1 MKTRTVALVLAAVF
15 VAVAVCA
22 AADDMNMGT
31 WKLNEAK
38 SKIAAGS
45 GKNNTVVYAMDGDKV
60 KVTVDGVDGKG
71 NATHSEWSGKYDG
84 KDYPVSGD
92 PDNDMRSY
100 RRVNDHTVAITQ
112 KKEGKTT
119 SMIRV
124 VVAPDG
130 KSRSVTTTTTDANG
144 KKTISRSVYDK
155 E

>member
-1 MKTRTVALVLAAVF
+1 MKTRTILLAVAAVF